1 MTDPYRR
8 FGDGRA
14 RHYLYALNPL
24 AKLAGVLPAMAALL
38 FTRDILTPLLFLILA
53 LAVIVSGAR
62 LGRRTALL
70 LGIALPALILI
81 FALGF
86 GAWSDP
92 DAALRSTPLPAAG
105 LFGVP
110 ADSVIVQLG
119 DYRYTVAALGVGVA
133 TSLRLCSILTLSLI
147 AGLTTAGPDLVRSLV
162 QNLGVPYRFGYTA
175 LAAYRF
181 VPRFGRDLEQL
192 RAARRVRGAAARRGP
207 AGWAGRSVG
216 MVVPLLAGGIR
227 HAERMSFAMDS
238 RAFGASRRR
247 TERYS
252 VPWRARDS
260 VFVAILLV
268 ATAAIFVAASR

>member
-1 MTDPYRR
+1 VTDPYRT
-8 FGDGRA
+8 FGDARS

-24 AKLAGVLPAMAALL
+24 AKLVAVLPAMAALL
-38 FTRDILTPLLFLILA
+38 FTRDMLTPLLFLALA
-53 LAVIVSGAR
+53 LVVIVTGAR
-62 LGRRTALL
+62 IDRRTALL
-70 LGIALPALILI
+70 LGVVLPVLIVV

-86 GAWSDP
+86 GAWTDP
-92 DAALRSTPLPAAG
+92 AAAARSTPLPGG
-105 LFGVP
+105 LFGEP
-110 ADSVIVQLG
+110 ADSVLVQVG
-119 DYRYTVAALGVGVA
+119 EYRYTVAALGVGVA
-133 TSLRLCSILTLSLI
+133 TALRLCSILTLSLI

-162 QNLGVPYRFGYTA
+162 QNLRVPYRFGYTA

-238 RAFGASRRR
+238 RAFGASAQR

-252 VPWRARDS
+252 VPWRVRDT
-260 VFVAILLV
+260 VFVVILLV
-268 ATAAIFVAASR
+268 VTVTSLVAVPR

>member
-1 MTDPYRR
+1 MTDPYRS
-8 FGDGRA
+8 FVRA
-14 RHYLYALNPL
+14 RPRHYLYALNPL
-24 AKLAGVLPAMAALL
+24 AKLVAVLPAMAALL
-38 FTRDILTPLLFLILA
+38 FTRDILTPLLFLMLA
-53 LAVIVSGAR
+53 LAVIVTGAR
-62 LGRRTALL
+62 IGRRTALL
-70 LGIALPALILI
+70 LGAALPVLIVV

-86 GAWSDP
+86 GAWTDP
-92 DAALRSTPLPAAG
+92 AAALRSTLLPEG
-105 LFGVP
+105 LFGLPPDAV
-110 ADSVIVQLG
+110 VVQVG
-119 DYRYTVAALGVGVA
+119 DYRYTVAALGVGLA

-162 QNLGVPYRFGYTA
+162 QNLRVPYRFGYTA

-207 AGWAGRSVG
+207 AAWAARTVG

-238 RAFGASRRR
+238 RAFGASRHR

-252 VPWRARDS
+252 VPWRARDTA
-260 VFVAILLV
+260 FVVILLL
-268 ATAAIFVAASR
+268 ASLALFVVGQR

>member
-1 MTDPYRR
+1 VTDPYRSFTSAR
-8 FGDGRA
+8 P

-24 AKLAGVLPAMAALL
+24 AKLVAVLPAMAALL
-38 FTRDILTPLLFLILA
+38 FTRDILTPLVFLA
-53 LAVIVSGAR
+53 LALIVIVSGAR
-62 LGRRTALL
+62 VGRRTALL
-70 LGIALPALILI
+70 LGVALPALIVV

-86 GAWSDP
+86 GAWTDP
-92 DAALRSTPLPAAG
+92 AAALRSTLLPGG
-105 LFGVP
+105 LFGAP
-110 ADSVIVQLG
+110 ADTVILQLG
-119 DYRYTVAALGVGVA
+119 DYRYTVAALGVGLA

-162 QNLGVPYRFGYTA
+162 QNLRVPYRFGYTA

-192 RAARRVRGAAARRGP
+192 RAAHRVRGSVVRRGP
-207 AGWAGRSVG
+207 VGWVGRSVG

-238 RAFGASRRR
+238 RAFGASRHR

-252 VPWRARDS
+252 VPWRHRDT
-260 VFVAILLV
+260 VFVAIVLL
-268 ATAAIFVAASR
+268 ATVAIFFLAPR

>member
-1 MTDPYRR
+1 VTDPYRT
-8 FGDGRA
+8 FGDARS

-24 AKLAGVLPAMAALL
+24 AKLVAVLPAMAALL
-38 FTRDILTPLLFLILA
+38 FTRDMLTPLLFLALA
-53 LAVIVSGAR
+53 LVVIVTGAR
-62 LGRRTALL
+62 IDRRTALL
-70 LGIALPALILI
+70 LGVVLPVLIVV

-86 GAWSDP
+86 GAWTDP
-92 DAALRSTPLPAAG
+92 AAAARSTPLPGG
-105 LFGVP
+105 LFGEP
-110 ADSVIVQLG
+110 ADSVLVQVG
-119 DYRYTVAALGVGVA
+119 EYRYTVAALGVGVA
-133 TSLRLCSILTLSLI
+133 TALRLCSILTLSLI

-162 QNLGVPYRFGYTA
+162 QNLRVPYRFGYTA

-238 RAFGASRRR
+238 RAFGD
-247 TERYS
+247 S
-252 VPWRARDS
+252 VPWRVRDT
-260 VFVAILLV
+260 VFVVILLV
-268 ATAAIFVAASR
+268 VTVTSLVAVPR

>member
-1 MTDPYRR
+1 MTDPYRGFASAR
-8 FGDGRA
+8 P

-24 AKLAGVLPAMAALL
+24 SKLVAVLPAMAALL
-38 FTRDILTPLLFLILA
+38 FTRDIMTPLLFLALA
-53 LAVIVSGAR
+53 LVVLVTGAR
-62 LGRRTALL
+62 TGRRTALL
-70 LGIALPALILI
+70 LGVALPALIVV

-86 GAWSDP
+86 GAWTDP
-92 DAALRSTPLPAAG
+92 AAALRSALLPGG
-105 LFGVP
+105 LFGAS
-110 ADSVIVQLG
+110 ADTVILQLG
-119 DYRYTVAALGVGVA
+119 DYRYTVAALGVGLA

-162 QNLGVPYRFGYTA
+162 QNLRVPYRFGYTA

-192 RAARRVRGAAARRGP
+192 RAARRVRGSVVRRGP
-207 AGWAGRSVG
+207 VGWVGRSVG

-238 RAFGASRRR
+238 RAFGASRHR

-252 VPWRARDS
+252 VPWRARDT
-260 VFVAILLV
+260 VFVVILLLATV
-268 ATAAIFVAASR
+268 AVFVLSSR

>member
-1 MTDPYRR
+1 MTDPYRSFTSAR
-8 FGDGRA
+8 P

-24 AKLAGVLPAMAALL
+24 SKLAAVLPAMAALL
-38 FTRDILTPLLFLILA
+38 FTRDILTPLLFLALA
-53 LAVIVSGAR
+53 LLVIATGAR
-62 LGRRTALL
+62 IGRRTALL
-70 LGIALPALILI
+70 LGVALPALIVV

-86 GAWSDP
+86 GAWTDP
-92 DAALRSTPLPAAG
+92 AAALRSTLLPDG
-105 LFGVP
+105 LFGAS
-110 ADSVIVQLG
+110 ADTVILQLG
-119 DYRYTVAALGVGVA
+119 DYRYTVAALGVGLA

-162 QNLGVPYRFGYTA
+162 QNLRVPYRFGYTA

-192 RAARRVRGAAARRGP
+192 RAARRVRGSVVRRGP
-207 AGWAGRSVG
+207 VGWVRRSVG

-238 RAFGASRRR
+238 RAFGASRHR

-252 VPWRARDS
+252 VPWRARDT
-260 VFVAILLV
+260 VFVVILLL
-268 ATAAIFVAASR
+268 ATAAVFVLTSR

>member
-1 MTDPYRR
+1 MTDPYRSFVSAR
-8 FGDGRA
+8 P

-24 AKLAGVLPAMAALL
+24 AKLVAVLPAMAALL
-38 FTRDILTPLLFLILA
+38 FTRDILTPLLFLMLA
-53 LAVIVSGAR
+53 LAVIVTGAR
-62 LGRRTALL
+62 IGRRTALL
-70 LGIALPALILI
+70 LGAALPVLIVV

-86 GAWSDP
+86 GAWTDP
-92 DAALRSTPLPAAG
+92 AAALRSTLLPEG
-105 LFGVP
+105 LFGLPPDAV
-110 ADSVIVQLG
+110 VVQVG
-119 DYRYTVAALGVGVA
+119 DYRYTVAALGVGLA

-162 QNLGVPYRFGYTA
+162 QNLRVPYRFGYTA

-207 AGWAGRSVG
+207 AAWAARTVG

-238 RAFGASRRR
+238 RAFGASRHR

-252 VPWRARDS
+252 VPWRARDTA
-260 VFVAILLV
+260 FVVILPL
-268 ATAAIFVAASR
+268 ASLALFVVGQR